1 MIRKK
6 IKVLG
11 VVISIF
17 YLSVYAE
24 QDKLNLFLSGGI
36 GFGMGGQFYSSIK
49 TEGNNTKVKDQFF
62 NYGSGFKIDGGAQFF
77 VMENLS
83 LMGSFVY
90 SPGFKFVDELQ
101 SGDYKLTTT
110 YYPSLFGVKAYL
122 VPRFE
127 VLELFNA
134 YTGVGMGFFWNMRP
148 FKAVLTTP
156 SGTQNATGKIT
167 SNPALGFTGLL
178 GADFP
183 VSDIITIFGEFSFE
197 QMSFNLSKR
206 VIEESNINNLAT
218 ALMALINNNL
228 DLTNYDFALGTKYYS
243 ANDPTTSN
251 LNPVK
256 VPGTNFQF
264 RVGVKFA
271 IMKD

>member
-6 IKVLG
+6 IMALFVC
-11 VVISIF
+11 ISCVS
-17 YLSVYAE
+17 LYAE
-24 QDKLNLFLSGGI
+24 DEKFNLFISGGL
-36 GFGMGGQFYSSIK
+36 GFGMGGQLFSSIK
-49 TEGNNTKVKDQFF
+49 TDASNNTKVTDRFF
-62 NYGSGFKIDGGAQFF
+62 NYGSGFKIDGGAQYFI
-77 VMENLS
+77 MENLS

-110 YYPSLFGVKAYL
+110 YTPSLFGFKVYITPK
-122 VPRFE
+122 FE

-134 YTGVGMGFFWNMRP
+134 YTGVGMGFFWNIRP

-156 SGTQNATGKIT
+156 SGTQNAEGRIT

-183 VSDIITIFGEFSFE
+183 VSDIITIFGEFAFE

-206 VIEESNINNLAT
+206 VVEESNINNLAT
-218 ALMALINNNL
+218 VLMALINNNL
-228 DLTNYDFALGTKYYS
+228 DVSNYDFSLGTKYYS

-264 RVGVKFA
+264 RIGVKFA
-271 IMKD
+271 IVKD